1 MKRKVLTSLSI
12 LALTGSIV
20 SFAPAHAST
29 IQTQEKAQTTQKAQS
44 KDAKKLINDAYNIA
58 AKKFYFDTKRLKTT
72 GHITDKG
79 SYYEIPYF
87 NTDGV
92 GGLNTIAVYKNS
104 NKVTVFENNTPQNQE
119 YAGKIDLSKY
129 DLKDVPKE

>member
-44 KDAKKLINDAYNIA
+44 KDAKK
-58 AKKFYFDTKRLKTT
+58 T
-72 GHITDKG
+72 
-79 SYYEIPYF
+79 
-87 NTDGV
+87 
-92 GGLNTIAVYKNS
+92 
-104 NKVTVFENNTPQNQE
+104 NQ
-119 YAGKIDLSKY
+119 
-129 DLKDVPKE
+129 

>member
-20 SFAPAHAST
+20 LFAPAHAST
-29 IQTQEKAQTTQKAQS
+29 TQAQDKAPATQKAQS
-44 KDAKKLINDAYNIA
+44 KDAKKLINDAYNVA
-58 AKKFYFDTKRLKTT
+58 AKKFDFDTKHLTTT

-79 SYYEIPYF
+79 SYYEIPYY
-87 NTDGV
+87 NSRGV
-92 GGLNTIAVYKNS
+92 GGLNIIAVYKNS
-104 NKVTVFENNTPQNQE
+104 NKVTVFDNNTPQNQE